1 MGLVDISYKEKEQVK
16 YCGSIDISKTWFV
29 IYTKSRQE
37 IKVTERLKAIGIE
50 AYCPTITE
58 TKLYSDRK
66 KKIERPILF
75 SYVFVRLNEKERPS
89 VFRIPGVVR
98 YVFWLGKPAKVK
110 QQEIDILKNNFNG
123 TYSDIIVSNLEKGD
137 NLLISSGP
145 FKNNNGTVISL
156 NKNKIRLA
164 LPGLGVLLTLSK

>member
-1 MGLVDISYKEKEQVK
+1 MTVIQKEDLK
-16 YCGSIDISKTWFV
+16 YNDSIDITKTWFV

-37 IKVTERLKAIGIE
+37 IKVTDRLAAIGIE

-66 KKIERPILF
+66 KKIVRPILF
-75 SYVFVRLNEKERPS
+75 SYVFVRLNEKERS
-89 VFRIPGVVR
+89 LVFQIPGVVR

-110 QQEIDILKNNFNG
+110 QQEIDILKNNING
-123 TYSDIIVSNLEKGD
+123 TYSDIIVSNLGKGD

-145 FKNNNGTVISL
+145 FKNNNGTVIFV

-164 LPGLGVLLTLSK
+164 LSGLGVLLTLSR

>member
-1 MGLVDISYKEKEQVK
+1 MRLVDMSYRKKELLK
-16 YCGSIDISKTWFV
+16 SKVLADVSKSWFV
-29 IYTKSRQE
+29 IYTNSRQE
-37 IKVTERLKAIGIE
+37 IKVTDRLKAIGIE
-50 AYCPTITE
+50 AYCPTINE
-58 TKLYSDRK
+58 VKFYSDRK

-75 SYVFVRLNEKERPS
+75 SYVFVRLNEKERS
-89 VFRIPGVVR
+89 LVFQIPGVVR
-98 YVFWLGKPAKVK
+98 YVFWLGKPAIVK
-110 QQEIDILKNNFNG
+110 QQEIDILKNNING

-145 FKNNNGTVISL
+145 FKNNNGTVISV